1 MYLTVTYRA
10 ALVSR
15 GGWRVPPCKPL
26 TPLRQPLANAA
37 IAASRGSRE
46 QTALSLVMVITKWSI
61 EIHKFGAP
69 LNGQIVRPTDGQDVR
84 SHPIR
89 TEERLQ

>member
-1 MYLTVTYRA
+1 MVY
-10 ALVSR
+10 S
-15 GGWRVPPCKPL
+15 P
-26 TPLRQPLANAA
+26 RQLLANTA
-37 IAASRGSRE
+37 IAASRVGSRE
-46 QTALSLVMVITKWSI
+46 QVALSLVMVITKWSI